1 MRRLAIGLVP
11 SWQVSVRLRPVLR
24 RRRDRLQRHLRR
36 LGGDRPGREPRHRR
50 RRREALALGLPARRR
65 RGCRPHTAAAGG
77 RAGAASGEKHAPEA
91 DIEAAAV
98 FGGRIVWMSSN
109 GRNGDGKV
117 DRDRFQLFASHRL
130 ANDTW
135 SEAFSR
141 SFAGLPDA
149 VAATTDASYE
159 PLRKAVGDLSRPDP
173 DLAPK
178 EHGFNIE
185 GLTATADGRFLL
197 VGLRNPQPDDKA
209 VLFRLDNAE
218 DLLDGRTD
226 EVALRAGRDARPGQ
240 AGHPRHRVVA
250 RPPRLPHR
258 GRTGQGR
265 EARARASRSSPGT
278 APAAPGRSRLFGA
291 CWTPI
296 PTSTPRPSCR
306 CWSGPATRSSL
317 RSGS

>member
-11 SWQVSVRLRPVLR
+11 LLAG
-24 RRRDRLQRHLRR
+24 
-36 LGGDRPGREPRHRR
+36 LGS
-50 RRREALALGLPARRR
+50 
-65 RGCRPHTAAAGG
+65 AAAGAAPPDAIVFSG
-77 RAGAASGEKHAPEA
+77 ICDASAAIALDENRVIVGDDEKPWLSVYRLDGGEAVARVPLPQGGGAGAASGDKHAPEA

-130 ANDTW
+130 ANGTW

-149 VAATTDASYE
+149 LAATTDASYA

-218 DLLDGRTD
+218 DLLDGRAD
-226 EVALRAGRDARPGQ
+226 KVAFGPVVTLDLGKRGIRDIAWSPAHQAYVIAAGQ
-240 AGHPRHRVVA
+240 AKDDKPGAGFALFTWDGAGSPR
-250 RPPRLPHR
+250 
-258 GRTGQGR
+258 
-265 EARARASRSSPGT
+265 
-278 APAAPGRSRLFGA
+278 RSRPFGV
-291 CWTPI
+291 CWTSI